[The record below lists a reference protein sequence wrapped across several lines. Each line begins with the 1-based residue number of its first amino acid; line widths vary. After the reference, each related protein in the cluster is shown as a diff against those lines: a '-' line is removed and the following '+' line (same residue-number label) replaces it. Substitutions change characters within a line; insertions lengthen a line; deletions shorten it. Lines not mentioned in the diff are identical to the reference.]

1 MRRMKLAAIAL
12 GFGLTTGI
20 CAAAERITV
29 YTAYETD
36 EATAYLQV
44 ARQDL
49 PDIEVELV
57 RLSTGDLTA
66 RIKAES
72 GDPRH
77 DVIWGQ
83 AVTSLLDPGV
93 LATLERYDPNSI
105 DRLPERFR
113 DGAGRWFAVTGYMA
127 VLCVNHQRL
136 AAKKLPMPRSW
147 QDLTN
152 PIYKSEIVMPNP
164 LASGTGF
171 IQIASILQ
179 DKGEEAG
186 WREIKAIDANV
197 AAYSAS
203 GSTPCNEAARGRYT
217 VGVSLAERAL
227 RNIAEG
233 LPITLVLPSEGAG
246 NELEGNA
253 LVSSSRHKDAARR
266 FLDWTL
272 SERALQEYY
281 RWKVIVTAPGGT
293 MPVTFRLA
301 GLPADVSK
309 AMFTMNYEAAHRQRP
324 AILERW
330 RRDFQH

>member
-1 MRRMKLAAIAL
+1 MRRVKLAVAAL
-12 GFGLTTGI
+12 GFGLVTGP
-20 CAAAERITV
+20 CVAAERITV
-29 YTAYETD
+29 YTAYEPD

-44 ARQDL
+44 ARRDL
-49 PDIEVELV
+49 PDIEVNLI

-66 RIKAES
+66 RIMAEAS
-72 GDPRH
+72 DPKH

-93 LATLERYDPNSI
+93 LATLEPYEPNSI
-105 DRLPERFR
+105 DRLPGRFR
-113 DGAGRWFAVTGYMA
+113 DRSGRWFAVTGYMT

-136 AAKKLPMPRSW
+136 AARKLPMPTSW
-147 QDLTN
+147 HDLTD
-152 PIYKSEIVMPNP
+152 PIYQSEIVMPNP
-164 LASGTGF
+164 TASGTGF

-179 DKGEEAG
+179 DKGEDAG

-203 GSTPCNEAARGRYT
+203 GSTPCNEAARGRYAI
-217 VGVSLAERAL
+217 GVSLAERAL

-233 LPITLVLPSEGAG
+233 FPITMVLPSEGAG

-253 LVSSSRHKDAARR
+253 LVASSKNKDAARR

-281 RWKVIVTAPGGT
+281 RWKAIVTAPGGY

-309 AMFTMNYEAAHRQRP
+309 AMFKMNYEDAQRNRP

-330 RRDFQH
+330 QRDFQR